1 MIHHGDCLDVMA
13 TLPECSVDAVV
24 TDPPYG
30 LSFMGKAWDHAVPG
44 APFWEA
50 ALRVAK
56 PGAHLLAFGGTR
68 TYHRLTCAIEDAGWE
83 IRDCV
88 MWLYGTGF
96 PKSHNGAHGGTALK
110 PGWEPVIVAR
120 KKLAGTVAENFA
132 KWGTGGIDVDA
143 GRTETRP
150 EVPGSS
156 NIKAENAR
164 AMGNGWDRTAA
175 RRAEAYR
182 ANPPTGRWPANVILD
197 EEAGAMLDEQT
208 RGTMHGAG
216 HARVGSD
223 SHRPSAPSIVG
234 NAPTSNTGA
243 MHRFGDSGGASR
255 FFYCAKASRRER
267 GEGNDHPTAKP
278 LSLMRY
284 LVKLFAPVGG
294 VVLDPF
300 AGSGSTGIAALQEGR
315 SFVGIERDAHNVEIA
330 RRRIAEA
337 DPVLRTA

>member
-143 GRTETRP
+143 GRISASGPSPSVQRRLGKIPPVT
-150 EVPGSS
+150 PGG
-156 NIKAENAR
+156 IWPTA
-164 AMGNGWDRTAA
+164 GDRQAWA
-175 RRAEAYR
+175 KPHAGEDI
-182 ANPPTGRWPANVILD
+182 GRWPANVILD
-197 EEAGAMLDEQT
+197 EEAGAMLDEQSGV
-208 RGTMHGAG
+208 RASGIAVRRNVSG
-216 HARVGSD
+216 
-223 SHRPSAPSIVG
+223 
-234 NAPTSNTGA
+234 APTSGFIGA
-243 MHRFGDSGGASR
+243 HPIGGDVGYPDSGGASR

-267 GEGNDHPTAKP
+267 GEGNDHPTVKP

-284 LVKLFAPVGG
+284 LVKLFVPVGG

-300 AGSGSTGIAALQEGR
+300 AGSGSTGVAALQEGR

>member
-197 EEAGAMLDEQT
+197 EEAGAMLDEQS
-208 RGTMHGAG
+208 GVS
-216 HARVGSD
+216 HAKPQRVGRKGGCGSPR
-223 SHRPSAPSIVG
+223 SLGNSADYIGTWPADPG
-234 NAPTSNTGA
+234 
-243 MHRFGDSGGASR
+243 GGASR

-267 GEGNDHPTAKP
+267 GDGNDHPTVKP

-284 LVKLFAPVGG
+284 LVKLFVPVGG

>member
-1 MIHHGDCLDVMA
+1 MIHLGDCLDVMA

-30 LSFMGKAWDHAVPG
+30 LSFMGKDWDHAVPG
-44 APFWEA
+44 APFWNA

-56 PGAHLLAFGGTR
+56 PGAHLLAFGGAR

-143 GRTETRP
+143 GRLRGGP
-150 EVPGSS
+150 PPSVPQPRFNSDSGL
-156 NIKAENAR
+156 IYGMATGKGR
-164 AMGNGWDRTAA
+164 CGAMSQA
-175 RRAEAYR
+175 
-182 ANPPTGRWPANVILD
+182 TGRWPANVILD
-197 EEAGAMLDEQT
+197 EEAGAMLDEQSGE
-208 RGTMHGAG
+208 RPGMSGG
-216 HARVGSD
+216 GSGRRDGSMFGVGGVTKPETV
-223 SHRPSAPSIVG
+223 RC
-234 NAPTSNTGA
+234 
-243 MHRFGDSGGASR
+243 DSGGASR

-267 GEGNDHPTAKP
+267 GEGNDHPTVKP
-278 LSLMRY
+278 LALMRY
-284 LVKLFAPVGG
+284 LVRLFAPAGG
-294 VVLDPF
+294 FVLDPF
-300 AGSGSTGIAALQEGR
+300 AGSGSTGVAALQEGR

-330 RRRIAEA
+330 RRRIAEV
-337 DPVLRTA
+337 DPVLRAS

>member
-143 GRTETRP
+143 GRVGVGSV
-150 EVPGSS
+150 VPGG
-156 NIKAENAR
+156 
-164 AMGNGWDRTAA
+164 GNGMAHNSGYGAGVTGGVRPIVKPHTA
-175 RRAEAYR
+175 
-182 ANPPTGRWPANVILD
+182 GRWPANVILD
-197 EEAGAMLDEQT
+197 EEVGAMLDEQSGV
-208 RGTMHGAG
+208 RASGIAVRRNVSG
-216 HARVGSD
+216 
-223 SHRPSAPSIVG
+223 
-234 NAPTSNTGA
+234 APTSGFIGA
-243 MHRFGDSGGASR
+243 HPIGGDVGYPDSGGASR

-267 GEGNDHPTAKP
+267 GEGNDHPTVKP

-300 AGSGSTGIAALQEGR
+300 AGSGSTGVAALQEGR

-337 DPVLRTA
+337 DPVLRAS